1 MLQLFQVYNTV
12 DEDFSAP
19 TVEYQG
25 LVFFLHVAILF
36 HYKIVKN
43 IVFVY
48 FVLKQG

>member
-25 LVFFLHVAILF
+25 LLFFLHVAILL
-36 HYKIVKN
+36 HYKIVKKYC
-43 IVFVY
+43 FC
-48 FVLKQG
+48 LR